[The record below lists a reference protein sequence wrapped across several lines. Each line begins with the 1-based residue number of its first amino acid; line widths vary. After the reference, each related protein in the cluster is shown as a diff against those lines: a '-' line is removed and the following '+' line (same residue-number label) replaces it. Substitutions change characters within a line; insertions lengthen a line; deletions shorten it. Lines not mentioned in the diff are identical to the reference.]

1 MCDIL
6 LVCFTHDDDDDETVL
21 KNSLCTSGFRMAF
34 WLLIFSGAIN
44 RSMTLFISFARA
56 TALRNKTNPR
66 KSRRKSRRKVVTEL
80 CVSTAIVT
88 VATLLVYALAIFVIP
103 SQFGLPLFN
112 VIAWFFLSY
121 FVVLII
127 VEMTLASF
135 VLIKLGLR
143 RRNSGKGRTSSYDDF
158 DKLVALVALV
168 FCCTHVLT
176 VIDDVS
182 DLYSVDRHQA
192 MRSRSYYWS
201 LVAGVLNSSV
211 NVFVYLLASRNI
223 RTAFIQSLSKLLFL
237 K

>member
-6 LVCFTHDDDDDETVL
+6 LVCLTHDDDDEETL
-21 KNSLCTSGFRMAF
+21 RKNSLCTSGFRMAF

-56 TALRNKTNPR
+56 KVLRNKTNPR

-80 CVSTAIVT
+80 CVSISTAIVT
-88 VATLLVYALAIFVIP
+88 VATLLVNALAIFVIP

-121 FVVLII
+121 FVVSII

-143 RRNSGKGRTSSYDDF
+143 
-158 DKLVALVALV
+158 
-168 FCCTHVLT
+168 
-176 VIDDVS
+176 
-182 DLYSVDRHQA
+182 
-192 MRSRSYYWS
+192 
-201 LVAGVLNSSV
+201 
-211 NVFVYLLASRNI
+211 
-223 RTAFIQSLSKLLFL
+223 
-237 K
+237 

>member
-1 MCDIL
+1 M
-6 LVCFTHDDDDDETVL
+6 
-21 KNSLCTSGFRMAF
+21 
-34 WLLIFSGAIN
+34 
-44 RSMTLFISFARA
+44 
-56 TALRNKTNPR
+56 
-66 KSRRKSRRKVVTEL
+66 
-80 CVSTAIVT
+80 
-88 VATLLVYALAIFVIP
+88 IP
-103 SQFGLPLFN
+103 SQFALALFN

-143 RRNSGKGRTSSYDDF
+143 RRNSAKGRTSSIDDF
-158 DKLVALVALV
+158 EKLVTLVALV